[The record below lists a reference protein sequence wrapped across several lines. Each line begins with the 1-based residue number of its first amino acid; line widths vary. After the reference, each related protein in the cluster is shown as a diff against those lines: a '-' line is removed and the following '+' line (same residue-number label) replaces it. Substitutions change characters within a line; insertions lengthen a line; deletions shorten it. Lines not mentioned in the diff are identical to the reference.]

1 MAAGVLAAAGCG
13 DSGDGRETF
22 ENDDF
27 DITFEYPDD
36 LNEAEDV
43 SFAQSLGAKEQAKA
57 AVGLDK
63 NNAILV
69 TRYGLGVEVTRKNID
84 DAKAET
90 DTLIQQVE
98 PKARGRRLE
107 VGGLPSI
114 EYEIDVPSVEDARSR
129 LVFVF
134 DGDDEYLINCQWKP
148 DKREEIEDACR
159 IALDTLKRAG
169 QPGS

>member
-1 MAAGVLAAAGCG
+1 MAGCG

-36 LNEAEDV
+36 LKEAEDV

-63 NNAILV
+63 NNAILI
-69 TRYGLGVEVTRKNID
+69 TRYALGVEVTEKNIGEAKPEV
-84 DAKAET
+84 DA
-90 DTLIQQVE
+90 LIRQVE
-98 PKARGRRLE
+98 AGASGERIT
-107 VGGLPSI
+107 VGGLPAL
-114 EYEIDVPSVEDARSR
+114 EYEVDVPSVPGATSR

-134 DGDDEYLINCQWKP
+134 DGRDEYLINCQWKS
-148 DKREEIEDACR
+148 DKREAIQDACQT
-159 IALDTLKRAG
+159 ALDTFERT
-169 QPGS
+169 S